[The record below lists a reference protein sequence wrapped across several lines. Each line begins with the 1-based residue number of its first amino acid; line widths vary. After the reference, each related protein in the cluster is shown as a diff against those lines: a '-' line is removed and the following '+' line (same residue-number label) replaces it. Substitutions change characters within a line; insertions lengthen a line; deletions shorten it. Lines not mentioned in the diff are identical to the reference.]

1 MPSQNYSSRMMNRAE
16 LKLLHRKLK
25 EIVEDLE
32 SAIYSDT
39 ESYTNHTL
47 NVDYQD
53 VLDYY
58 NDTANA
64 EEGL

>member
-1 MPSQNYSSRMMNRAE
+1 MNRRE
-16 LKLLHRKLK
+16 LKRIYQELLEKM
-25 EIVEDLE
+25 EELE

-39 ESYTNHTL
+39 ESYSPL
-47 NVDYQD
+47 NVSYED

-58 NDTANA
+58 NTSPNA

>member
-1 MPSQNYSSRMMNRAE
+1 MNKRE
-16 LKLLHRKLK
+16 LKRIYRELQEKM
-25 EIVEDLE
+25 EELE
-32 SAIYSDT
+32 SAIYSDAD
-39 ESYTNHTL
+39 SYSTL

-58 NDTANA
+58 NTSPNA

>member
-1 MPSQNYSSRMMNRAE
+1 MLSPNCSYKMMNRTE
-16 LKLLHRKLK
+16 LKRIHRKLK
-25 EIVEDLE
+25 EVVEELE
-32 SAIYSDT
+32 SAIYSDK
-39 ESYTNHTL
+39 ERYTNTL
-47 NVDYQD
+47 PVDYQD

>member
-1 MPSQNYSSRMMNRAE
+1 MNKRE
-16 LKLLHRKLK
+16 LKRIYRELQEKM
-25 EIVEDLE
+25 EELE
-32 SAIYSDT
+32 SAIYSDAD
-39 ESYTNHTL
+39 SYSTL

-58 NDTANA
+58 NTSPNG

>member
-1 MPSQNYSSRMMNRAE
+1 MN
-16 LKLLHRKLK
+16 KLDLNQFLNTLN
-25 EIVEDLE
+25 EVVEELE
-32 SAIYSDT
+32 SAIYSDVD
-39 ESYTNHTL
+39 SYKSL

>member
-1 MPSQNYSSRMMNRAE
+1 MNRAE

-47 NVDYQD
+47 NVDYQA

>member
-1 MPSQNYSSRMMNRAE
+1 MNKNE
-16 LKLLHRKLK
+16 LKQILNNLK
-25 EIVEDLE
+25 DVVEELE
-32 SAIYSDT
+32 SAIYSDVD
-39 ESYTNHTL
+39 SYKSL

-58 NDTANA
+58 NDTPNA

>member
-1 MPSQNYSSRMMNRAE
+1 MNKRE
-16 LKLLHRKLK
+16 LKRIYRELQEKM
-25 EIVEDLE
+25 EELE

-39 ESYTNHTL
+39 ESYSTL
-47 NVDYQD
+47 NIDYQE

-58 NDTANA
+58 NTQPNA

>member
-1 MPSQNYSSRMMNRAE
+1 MNKRE
-16 LKLLHRKLK
+16 LKKIYHKLQ
-25 EIVEDLE
+25 ETMEELE

-39 ESYTNHTL
+39 ESYSSL

-58 NDTANA
+58 NTQPNA

>member
-1 MPSQNYSSRMMNRAE
+1 MNKRE
-16 LKLLHRKLK
+16 LKRIYRELQEKM
-25 EIVEDLE
+25 EELE

-39 ESYTNHTL
+39 ESYSTL

-58 NDTANA
+58 NTQPNA

>member
-1 MPSQNYSSRMMNRAE
+1 MNKRE
-16 LKLLHRKLK
+16 LKRIYRELQEKM
-25 EIVEDLE
+25 EELE
-32 SAIYSDT
+32 SAIYSDAD
-39 ESYTNHTL
+39 SYSTL

-58 NDTANA
+58 NTQPNA

>member
-1 MPSQNYSSRMMNRAE
+1 MNRRE
-16 LKLLHRKLK
+16 LKRIYQELK
-25 EIVEDLE
+25 EKMEELE

-39 ESYTNHTL
+39 DSYSTL

-58 NDTANA
+58 NTQPNA

>member
-1 MPSQNYSSRMMNRAE
+1 MNKRE
-16 LKLLHRKLK
+16 LKRIYRELQEKM
-25 EIVEDLE
+25 EELE
-32 SAIYSDT
+32 SAIFSDADSYS
-39 ESYTNHTL
+39 SL

-58 NDTANA
+58 NDQPNA

>member
-1 MPSQNYSSRMMNRAE
+1 MNKRE
-16 LKLLHRKLK
+16 LKRIYRELQEKM
-25 EIVEDLE
+25 EELE
-32 SAIYSDT
+32 SAIYSDAD
-39 ESYTNHTL
+39 SYSSL

-58 NDTANA
+58 QTNDNNS

>member
-1 MPSQNYSSRMMNRAE
+1 MNKRE
-16 LKLLHRKLK
+16 LKRIYRELQQKM
-25 EIVEDLE
+25 EELE

-39 ESYTNHTL
+39 ESYSTL
-47 NVDYQD
+47 NIDYQD

-58 NDTANA
+58 NTQPNA

>member
-1 MPSQNYSSRMMNRAE
+1 MNKNE
-16 LKLLHRKLK
+16 LKQILNNLK
-25 EIVEDLE
+25 DVVEELE
-32 SAIYSDT
+32 SAIYSDVD
-39 ESYTNHTL
+39 SYRPL

-58 NDTANA
+58 NDTPNA

>member
-1 MPSQNYSSRMMNRAE
+1 MNKRDLKRIYRE
-16 LKLLHRKLK
+16 LQEKM
-25 EIVEDLE
+25 EELE

-39 ESYTNHTL
+39 ESYSSL
-47 NVDYQD
+47 NNVEYQD

-58 NDTANA
+58 NDQPNA

>member
-1 MPSQNYSSRMMNRAE
+1 MNKRE
-16 LKLLHRKLK
+16 LKRIYRELQEKM
-25 EIVEDLE
+25 EELE

-39 ESYTNHTL
+39 DSYSTL
-47 NVDYQD
+47 DVDYQD

-58 NDTANA
+58 NTSPNA

>member
-1 MPSQNYSSRMMNRAE
+1 MNKRE
-16 LKLLHRKLK
+16 LKRIYRELQEKM
-25 EIVEDLE
+25 EELE
-32 SAIYSDT
+32 AAIYSDT
-39 ESYTNHTL
+39 ESYSTL

-58 NDTANA
+58 NTQPNA

>member
-1 MPSQNYSSRMMNRAE
+1 MEKKE
-16 LKLLHRKLK
+16 LKRIYHELMEKMQ
-25 EIVEDLE
+25 ELE
-32 SAIYSDT
+32 AAIYSDRDAY
-39 ESYTNHTL
+39 STL

-58 NDTANA
+58 NTSPNG